1 MVQLPSQQIRFCTSR
16 DGTRIAFA
24 ASGSGPPLVKTL
36 HLASHLETDPDNPV
50 WGPWVYEIAR
60 GRSLVRY
67 DPRGFGLSDRNV
79 TDFCLARHIEDLTA
93 VIDAAGLQRFAL
105 IGFAG
110 GAALSVHYAVAA
122 PERVTHLVLQGA
134 FLLGRLARSETPEQR
149 AESETLLQLVS
160 MGWGKDDPAFRQF
173 YTSQF
178 IPDASSDQFRSFN
191 ESLRRAA
198 SPENAARMLRE
209 FQACDLRAV
218 APKVTC
224 PTLVLHSTEDR
235 RVPMEQGRALA
246 AAIANA
252 RFVPLNS
259 RNHYPLPHEP
269 AWTKF
274 IDELNGFLPPEG
286 AAACNRDLAS
296 MNGLTGRE
304 LQVLELVAQGA
315 GNALI
320 GGRLG
325 ISEKTVR
332 NNVSAILSKMNVHTR
347 AQAIVQARN
356 AGFGVAPP
364 G

>member
-1 MVQLPSQQIRFCTSR
+1 VVQLPRQQIRFCTSR

-24 ASGSGPPLVKTL
+24 TSGSGPPLVKTL
-36 HLASHLETDPDNPV
+36 HLASHLESDPDNPV
-50 WGPWVYEIAR
+50 WGPWVYELAR
-60 GRSLVRY
+60 GRRLVRY
-67 DPRGFGLSDRNV
+67 DPRGFGLSDGTV
-79 TDFCLARHIEDLTA
+79 TDFSLARHLEDLAA
-93 VIDAAGLQRFAL
+93 VIDAVGLDRFAL

-122 PERVTHLVLQGA
+122 PARVTHLVLQGA
-134 FLLGRLARSETPEQR
+134 FLRGRLARSETPEQL
-149 AESETLLQLVS
+149 AEAEMLLQLIS
-160 MGWGKDDPAFRQF
+160 IGWGKDDPAFRQF

-178 IPDASSDQFRSFN
+178 IPDATSDQFRSFN

-209 FQACDLRAV
+209 FQNCDLRAV

-224 PTLVLHSTEDR
+224 PTLVLHSIEDR

-246 AAIANA
+246 AVIANA

-274 IDELNGFLPPEG
+274 IEELNAFLPAGG
-286 AAACNRDLAS
+286 AAGHDRALAP
-296 MNGLTGRE
+296 MEGFTGRE
-304 LQVLELVAQGA
+304 LQILELIAQGV
-315 GNALI
+315 GNVPI
-320 GGRLG
+320 GERLG

-332 NNVSAILSKMNVHTR
+332 NNVSAILSKMGVHTR
-347 AQAIVQARN
+347 SQAIVQARN
-356 AGFGVAPP
+356 AGFGVEPP
-364 G
+364 A